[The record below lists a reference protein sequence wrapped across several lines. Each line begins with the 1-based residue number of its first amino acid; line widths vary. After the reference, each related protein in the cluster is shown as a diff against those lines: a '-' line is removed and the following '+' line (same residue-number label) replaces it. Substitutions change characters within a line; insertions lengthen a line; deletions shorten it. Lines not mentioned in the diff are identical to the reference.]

1 MIAVEQLLA
10 QAAATLVD
18 PSFVRWTKNELID
31 YLNDA
36 LSAVITRKPN
46 AVIVRER
53 IEAVGNPIQLPDD
66 TYSLLSIEQ
75 IGGVRG
81 QFTPIESLDRF
92 FPDWRTKQGEPK
104 CWTKSADELTQFW
117 LYPAPQELTHV
128 DVQYSKVL
136 KAKEGESLAM
146 SSVYTGILLDFILYR
161 AFSKDAENAS
171 ESQKAVTHYQ
181 AFNAALGD
189 KNVTD
194 SALQTNFNQSVM
206 V

>member
-1 MIAVEQLLA
+1 MIAVEQLLT

-46 AVIVRER
+46 AAIVRER
-53 IEAVGNPIQLPDD
+53 IEANTNPIQLPDD
-66 TYSLLSIEQ
+66 AYSLLSVEQ
-75 IGGVRG
+75 IGGIRG
-81 QFTPIESLDRF
+81 QFTLIESLDRF
-92 FPDWRTKQGEPK
+92 FPDWRTKQGQPK

-117 LYPAPQELTHV
+117 LYPAPQQLTHV
-128 DVQYSKVL
+128 DVQYSKIL
-136 KAKEGESLAM
+136 TAQENGTLAI
-146 SSVYTGILLDFILYR
+146 SPIYNGILLDFVLYR

-171 ESQKAVTHYQ
+171 EAQKAVTHYQ

-194 SALQTNFNQSVM
+194 STLQTNFNQSAM